1 VEQTVVPGNAD
12 RSSPANLSDQCTS
25 TAQQRADTIERLPSV
40 DNASVQ
46 TAKDDVTV
54 VVHEDP
60 LDLGKHRR
68 ENVTQK
74 QMKVEHPLAK
84 PKHMKV

>member
-1 VEQTVVPGNAD
+1 VEQAVVPGNAD
-12 RSSPANLSDQCTS
+12 RSSPKNLSEECTS
-25 TAQQRADTIERLPSV
+25 TAQQRPDTIERLPSV
-40 DNASVQ
+40 DASVR